1 MRLNDISKNKY
12 FFKYSIYLF
21 LFSGRPIS
29 KFPITT
35 VNKAESQSEGSFHQI
50 GVFLNSLMREAFW
63 LVIKSWACPQSWAS
77 ALLSHAILNFV
88 QSVSD
93 LIREKTYLGFQL
105 LGDSSLNLFS
115 KLLLST
121 TTVGKLPPQ
130 QFGKRF
136 PNCWGGNFPT
146 VVVLSR
152 SLENRFRDE
161 SPSNWNPKYVF
172 SRIRSLTD
180 WTKFRIAWDKRA
192 LAQLCGQAQLLITN
206 QNASL
211 IKEFKNTPIWWKEP
225 SDWLSAL
232 FTVVIGNLL
241 MGRPENRNK

>member
-1 MRLNDISKNKY
+1 MY
-12 FFKYSIYLF
+12 FSYWETHPWICV
-21 LFSGRPIS
+21 P
-29 KFPITT
+29 
-35 VNKAESQSEGSFHQI
+35 
-50 GVFLNSLMREAFW
+50 NSC
-63 LVIKSWACPQSWAS
+63 LVLQ
-77 ALLSHAILNFV
+77 
-88 QSVSD
+88 
-93 LIREKTYLGFQL
+93 QL
-105 LGDSSLNLFS
+105 ENC
-115 KLLLST
+115 T
-121 TTVGKLPPQ
+121 Q

-161 SPSNWNPKYVF
+161 SPSNWNPKYVR

-180 WTKFRIAWDKRA
+180 WTKFRIAWDTKLSERA
-192 LAQLCGQAQLLITN
+192 HARAQHCGHAQLLITN

-211 IKEFKNTPIWWKEP
+211 IKEFKNTPIWWKER

-232 FTVVIGNLL
+232 FTVNLL

>member
-63 LVIKSWACPQSWAS
+63 LVIKSCACPQSWAS

-93 LIREKTYLGFQL
+93 LIRERTYLGFQL

-136 PNCWGGNFPT
+136 PNCGCNFPTVGCNFPT

-152 SLENRFRDE
+152 SLEHRFRGAF
-161 SPSNWNPKYVF
+161 PSNWSTQK
-172 SRIRSLTD
+172 
-180 WTKFRIAWDKRA
+180 
-192 LAQLCGQAQLLITN
+192 
-206 QNASL
+206 
-211 IKEFKNTPIWWKEP
+211 
-225 SDWLSAL
+225 
-232 FTVVIGNLL
+232 VV
-241 MGRPENRNK
+241 KVKQT